1 MKCRIIAFA
10 CLMNA
15 LTAAAQQPIINKPD
29 SLNEKMDSTVGQVNN
44 SDPHVY
50 DAQTRITPGNYVSLL
65 ISDLKQEFTKPF
77 HMQPRDWGNLA
88 KYAAVGGALAFF
100 DGPIQRGAT
109 SLIRRN
115 PGAKKFSK
123 TVTDFGGPYEAL
135 ALAAFGGYGLAF
147 KNEKMKTTT
156 LLATRAY
163 ITGAALVSVVKVL
176 TGRTRP
182 SFYTDDV
189 RATATFL
196 GPFSSKAGKDNSSFP
211 SGHTT
216 VAFAVATVFALEYS
230 NKPWVPIVAYS
241 SATLVGLSRISEN
254 KHWATD
260 VFAGAVVGFLAG
272 RIVVKNYHRF
282 AKLKAD
288 ERKKAKPVSFHF
300 QYNNGQLMPGLTWY
314 F

>member
-10 CLMNA
+10 CLMIA
-15 LTAAAQQPIINKPD
+15 FTATAQEPIINKLD
-29 SLNEKMDSTVGQVNN
+29 SLNAKTDSAGGQVNN
-44 SDPHVY
+44 TNPHAY
-50 DAQTRITPGNYVSLL
+50 DAQTRITPRSYVTLL

-88 KYAAVGGALAFF
+88 KYAAVGSALTFF
-100 DGPIQRGAT
+100 DGSIQRGAT
-109 SLIRRN
+109 SLMTRN
-115 PGAKKFSK
+115 PGARKFSK
-123 TVTDFGGPYEAL
+123 TITDFGGPYEAF
-135 ALAAFGGYGLAF
+135 ALAAFGGYGLVF
-147 KNEKMKTTT
+147 KSEKMQTTT
-156 LLATRAY
+156 LLAIQAY
-163 ITGAALVSVVKVL
+163 ITGAALESVVKVL

-182 SFYTDDV
+182 SSYPDDV

-216 VAFAVATVFALEYS
+216 VAFAAATVFALEYS
-230 NKPWVPIVAYS
+230 DKPWVPIIAYS
-241 SATLVGLSRISEN
+241 SATLIGLSRITEN

-272 RIVVKNYHRF
+272 RNVVNNYHRF

-288 ERKKAKPVSFHF
+288 EKKKAKPVSLNI
-300 QYNNGQLMPGLTWY
+300 QYKNGHLSPGLVWH